1 MKSELVLTVGI
12 ICLAILGVF
21 ISYTQPEESKLLYV
35 IVAIIA
41 AVMGVGGTVA
51 IPKIAAKIRK
61 WRYG

>member
-1 MKSELVLTVGI
+1 
-12 ICLAILGVF
+12 LGVF